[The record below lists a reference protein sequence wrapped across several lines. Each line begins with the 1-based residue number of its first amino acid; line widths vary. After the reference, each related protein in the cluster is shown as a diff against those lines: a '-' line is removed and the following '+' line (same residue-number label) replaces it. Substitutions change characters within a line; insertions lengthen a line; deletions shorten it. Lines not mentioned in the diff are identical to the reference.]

1 MRRALLHAIDRNAIS
16 ERLFEGKQPVADTF
30 VHPLDSV
37 HTDDVR
43 KYPFEPDT
51 ARQLLDGSGWTDI
64 RKGIRHNAAGE
75 PLRIEIMTTAGNRVR
90 ELVEQVIQSNL
101 REVGVDLRIRNQP
114 ARVLFGQTIRQREF
128 PGMAMFAWFSTP
140 ENIPRTTLHSSMIPT
155 AENGWSGQ
163 NYTGFANPVMDEAID
178 RVEVEC
184 GAAAQTRHW
193 TTIQQ
198 TYAEVE
204 VYLDPAKLD
213 KSGDR
218 NLEKIAKVSRM
229 SCVVM
234 PCPPRVDALA
244 EVPTYSSHR
253 CTAQTRRC

>member
-1 MRRALLHAIDRNAIS
+1 MPSTGAAIS

-30 VHPLDSV
+30 VHPLDAV

-43 KYPFEPDT
+43 KYAFEPDT
-51 ARQLLDGSGWTDI
+51 ARAMLDAAGWTDI

-128 PGMAMFAWFSTP
+128 PAMAMFAWFSTP
-140 ENIPRTTLHSSMIPT
+140 ENIPRTTMHSSMIPT

-178 RVEVEC
+178 RAEVEC
-184 GAAAQTRHW
+184 GADAQKRHW

-198 TYAEVE
+198 TYAEELPVLPL
-204 VYLDPAKLD
+204 YFRA
-213 KSGDR
+213 
-218 NLEKIAKVSRM
+218 NAF
-229 SCVVM
+229 VM
-234 PCPPRVDALA
+234 PQWLTGVT
-244 EVPTYSSHR
+244 PTGHQYPSTLWIENWTGAVIARSHSTV
-253 CTAQTRRC
+253 TATCSPS